1 MTYVTSGFT
10 PAELCYMLYIY
21 CSCCP
26 VQEDGSVTMYHTI
39 VVPLDGSSRAEAILP
54 HVEELAHCHKSRVV
68 FVRVVDPAGSLSGLE
83 GLPVDVSRELIKQQV
98 DEAESY
104 LEAKQGEFRQ
114 QRIEATARVRY
125 GPIVQT
131 ISQVVTDEN
140 ADLVALAS
148 HGRSGLA
155 RMFYGSVAAGL
166 LQRIDRPMLIVRAPG
181 VN

>member
-1 MTYVTSGFT
+1 
-10 PAELCYMLYIY
+10 
-21 CSCCP
+21 
-26 VQEDGSVTMYHTI
+26 MYQTI
-39 VVPLDGSSRAEAILP
+39 VVPLDGSARAEAILP
-54 HVEELAHCHKSRVV
+54 HVEALARCHQARVV
-68 FVRVVDPAGSLSGLE
+68 FIRVVDPSGSPSGLE
-83 GLPVDVSRELIKQQV
+83 GLPVEVSRDLIKQQMA
-98 DEAESY
+98 EAEGY

-114 QRIEATARVRY
+114 QRIETTARVRY

-131 ISQVVTDEN
+131 IAQIASDEN

-166 LQRIDRPMLIVRAPG
+166 LQRIDRPVLIVRAPG

>member
-1 MTYVTSGFT
+1 
-10 PAELCYMLYIY
+10 
-21 CSCCP
+21 
-26 VQEDGSVTMYHTI
+26 MYQTI
-39 VVPLDGSSRAEAILP
+39 VVPLDGSPRAEAILP
-54 HVEELAHCHKSRVV
+54 HVEELARCHKARVV
-68 FVRVVDPAGSLSGLE
+68 FVRVVDLTGSLSGLE
-83 GLPVDVSRELIKQQV
+83 GLPIEVSRELIKQRV

-114 QRIEATARVRY
+114 QRIEAVGRVRY

-131 ISQVVTDEN
+131 IAQVVAEEN
-140 ADLVALAS
+140 ADLVAIAS

-166 LQRIDRPMLIVRAPG
+166 LQRIDRPMLIVRAPS